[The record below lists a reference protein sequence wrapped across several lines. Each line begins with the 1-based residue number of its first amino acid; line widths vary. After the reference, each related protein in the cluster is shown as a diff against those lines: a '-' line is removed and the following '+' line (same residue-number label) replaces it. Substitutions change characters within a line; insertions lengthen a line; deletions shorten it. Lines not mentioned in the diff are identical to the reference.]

1 MHYHERNINSVAWCP
16 VPYSPFS
23 SDQSTEPLLLAS
35 IACDRTGLCISR
47 AGLDMFNETTVA
59 LPMRPLRK
67 TAFKYILCYSEIF
80 FASLIFFI

>member
-1 MHYHERNINSVAWCP
+1 VAWCP

-23 SDQSTEPLLLAS
+23 SDQSIEPLLLAS

-59 LPMRPLRK
+59 IPMRPLRK
-67 TAFKYILCYSEIF
+67 TAFRYILYYNKIF
-80 FASLIFFI
+80 LASLTFFI